1 MRSSATRGT
10 YVRARVEQ
18 RIATFSLLYLRVTVS
33 QIRIFLPKSFPYLF
47 MFVQNEIT
55 MYVRR

>member
-1 MRSSATRGT
+1 MF
-10 YVRARVEQ
+10 VRARVEQ

-33 QIRIFLPKSFPYLF
+33 QIRIFLPKSLPYLF